1 MTDQQLYL
9 AIGVPILV
17 NASVL
22 VAVLLLVSGALNKR
36 LDDPRD
42 RYEPNCGG
50 LKRLSTHV

>member
-36 LDDPRD
+36 VDDPRD
-42 RYEPNCGG
+42 RWTSRIAAG
-50 LKRLSTHV
+50 